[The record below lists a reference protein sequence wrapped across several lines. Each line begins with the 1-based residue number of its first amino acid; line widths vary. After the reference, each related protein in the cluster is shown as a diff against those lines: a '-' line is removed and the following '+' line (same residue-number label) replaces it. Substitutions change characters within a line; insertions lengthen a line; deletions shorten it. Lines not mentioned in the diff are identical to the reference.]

1 MTQEP
6 PSEAREEERAMTG
19 GEHVPPDVFGGD
31 EPLSSAGPDRDE
43 EAIVRRTPR
52 GDGASK
58 VRDGFRLVRTK
69 LDLRRSGLEGERIHA
84 AGLP

>member
-1 MTQEP
+1 
-6 PSEAREEERAMTG
+6 MTG

-52 GDGASK
+52 GDGASQ
-58 VRDGFRLVRTK
+58 VRDGFRLVRTEA
-69 LDLRRSGLEGERIHA
+69 LIFAAAGLKENGIHA